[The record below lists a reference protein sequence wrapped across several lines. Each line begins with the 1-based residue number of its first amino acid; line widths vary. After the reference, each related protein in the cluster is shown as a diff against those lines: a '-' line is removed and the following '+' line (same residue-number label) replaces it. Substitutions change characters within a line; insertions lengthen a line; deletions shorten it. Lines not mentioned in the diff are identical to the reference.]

1 MNVIKAEGL
10 PECDSSG
17 QCNSFVS
24 VRASGFV
31 QITRVIEEN
40 FNPMYNARL
49 CFPVYAPVLNDKV
62 TIRVWSQN
70 KRTQDTFIANVPEYP
85 SQNDQFNITR
95 LLNHEGK
102 MRTTWINLY
111 GVHPL
116 ERGWF

>member
-1 MNVIKAEGL
+1 VNIIKAEGL
-10 PECDSSG
+10 PECDGGG

-62 TIRVWSQN
+62 TIRIWS
-70 KRTQDTFIANVPEYP
+70 
-85 SQNDQFNITR
+85 
-95 LLNHEGK
+95 
-102 MRTTWINLY
+102 
-111 GVHPL
+111 
-116 ERGWF
+116 